1 MNYRE
6 KTFLIDCQGDCL
18 VSILTTPSG
27 NIFHT
32 GVVIVVGGPQYR
44 VGSHRQFALLCR
56 ALATAGIACLRFDC
70 RGMGDSEGE
79 PRGFTGI
86 GEDIRAAIDAF
97 MKRQAGLSKIVL
109 WGLCDGATASAF
121 YASEDKR
128 VRGLV
133 LLNPWVRTDQTEAQA
148 YIKHYY
154 WQRLTSGA
162 FWRKLI
168 RGELGIWRSAREA
181 LHLVKRSVSAGE
193 KGEPGSSSP
202 NNTDG
207 RTLPDRLYRSLSC
220 RPIDALFLLSG
231 KDLVASEFEDMIKG
245 NESWSAL
252 LRHFQVKRLPDA
264 DHTFSDPS
272 QTNLVS
278 SLTLEW
284 ILSRRDQGA
293 SAT

>member
-1 MNYRE
+1 MNYLE
-6 KTFLIDCQGDCL
+6 KTFLIDCEGDCL

-27 NIFHT
+27 DIFHT

-79 PRGFTGI
+79 PRSFTGI

-97 MKRQAGLSKIVL
+97 MKRQAGLSEVIL

-121 YASEDKR
+121 YAPEDKR

-162 FWRKLI
+162 FWQKLM

-181 LHLVKRSVSAGE
+181 LQLVKRSVSASE
-193 KGEPGSSSP
+193 KGEPGASSP
-202 NNTDG
+202 NDTAG
-207 RTLPDRLYRSLSC
+207 RTLPDRFYHSLSC
-220 RPIDALFLLSG
+220 RPIDALFVLSG
-231 KDLVASEFEDMIKG
+231 KDLVASEFEDLVKG
-245 NESWSAL
+245 DRDWSAL
-252 LRHFQVKRLPDA
+252 LQHFQVERLPDS
-264 DHTFSDPS
+264 DHTFSDPI
-272 QTNLVS
+272 QAKLVS
-278 SLTLEW
+278 SLTLDW
-284 ILSRRDQGA
+284 ILTR
-293 SAT
+293 